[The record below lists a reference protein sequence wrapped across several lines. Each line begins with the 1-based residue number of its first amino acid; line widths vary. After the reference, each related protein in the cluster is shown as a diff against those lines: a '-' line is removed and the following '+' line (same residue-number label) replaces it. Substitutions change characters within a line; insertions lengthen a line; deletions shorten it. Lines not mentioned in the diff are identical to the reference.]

1 MNTNIII
8 LFALIDSLVMS
19 WEGKTLIEVL
29 DVKDIYKLTG
39 EQQMYMGAHMVGLH
53 KTYSGDSIVNYKNK
67 YGGMWVWFGIKNDRV
82 KLTFTNDRIGFSCS
96 GKNIWEQDITELVL
110 GQEDLV

>member
-8 LFALIDSLVMS
+8 LFALIDRLVMS

-29 DVKDIYKLTG
+29 DIKDIYKLTG

-53 KTYSGDSIVNYKNK
+53 KETCSDTIVLYKNK
-67 YGGMWVWFGIKNDRV
+67 FGGMLLWLGINNDRV
-82 KLTFTNDRIGFSCS
+82 ILTFTTGYNAWNYQR
-96 GKNIWEQDITELVL
+96 KNICERDITELVL
-110 GQEDLV
+110 GQEDLI